1 MEKNR
6 LEISRLYNRFGFG
19 PKPGEFSADLKAGL
33 KKTQNKI
40 LKISESDPGLN
51 ETKDLTLNDLGPRP
65 KPNSAE
71 IIDFSTSL
79 RNDKDKLTLWWL
91 DRMVLGNY
99 GLKEKMT
106 WFWHGHWATSIKKVD
121 FPLVMYKQNQTLR
134 ANSLGNFKVMS
145 RAMVNDGAL
154 QIWLD
159 GQTNSVKSPNE
170 NLGRELMELFTI
182 GVNRYSED
190 DVKAELFTIGVN
202 RYSED
207 DVKAAARALTGYQVV
222 RSNGEVSINQRRRD
236 TNAISILGTTSTFT
250 GETLSDFL
258 VDRADCENFIAERI
272 WYRFISST
280 EPMPANFV
288 AKKAFSKR
296 EIYPAITAAAKS
308 NLLANPKY
316 ELVKSPVE
324 WFVASCRALELVPS
338 KLETSGRLFNYLDK
352 LGQVPFAPP
361 NVGGWP
367 AEAAWLSSASSL
379 YRIDFANWLIKRS
392 KLEALKSIPVGNRVT
407 ESQNWLGV
415 YQWSERTKSTLNSV
429 SSDPEQFA
437 LLALCSPEYVVSA

>member
-6 LEISRLYNRFGFG
+6 LEISRLVNRFGFG
-19 PKPGEFSADLKAGL
+19 PKPGEFSANLKAGL
-33 KKTQNKI
+33 KKTQNKLLSI
-40 LKISESDPGLN
+40 PENDTGLKNIKEPVI
-51 ETKDLTLNDLGPRP
+51 TDLGPRP
-65 KPNSAE
+65 KPNSAGV
-71 IIDFSTSL
+71 IDFAL
-79 RNDKDKLTLWWL
+79 ARRNQQAQLTLWWL

-106 WFWHGHWATSIKKVD
+106 WFWHGHWATSINKVD

-134 ANSLGNFKVMS
+134 TNSLGNFKTMS
-145 RAMVNDGAL
+145 RAMINDGAL

-190 DVKAELFTIGVN
+190 DVKA
-202 RYSED
+202 
-207 DVKAAARALTGYQVV
+207 AARALTGYQVV
-222 RSNGEVSINQRRRD
+222 RSNGEVTINQRRRD
-236 TNAISILGTTSTFT
+236 TNPITILGSTNTFT
-250 GETLSDFL
+250 GDSLSDFL
-258 VDRADCENFIAERI
+258 VDRPDCENFIAERI

-280 EPMPANFV
+280 EPMPPDFSG
-288 AKKAFSKR
+288 KKAFSSR

-308 NLLANPKY
+308 DLLANSKY

-324 WFVASCRALELVPS
+324 WFVSACRALEIVPS
-338 KLETSGRLFNYLDK
+338 KLETSERLFNYLDK

-367 AEAAWLSSASSL
+367 AEAAWLSSATSL

-392 KLEALKSIPVGNRVT
+392 QLQVLKSIPVSNRAV

-415 YQWSERTKSTLNSV
+415 YQWSERTKSTLNSA
-429 SSDPEQFA
+429 SSDPAQFA

>member
-40 LKISESDPGLN
+40 LKISENDPGLS
-51 ETKDLTLNDLGPRP
+51 ETKDLNLSDLGQRP

-71 IIDFSTSL
+71 IIDFATSL
-79 RNDKDKLTLWWL
+79 RNDRDQLTLWWL

-190 DVKAELFTIGVN
+190 DVKA
-202 RYSED
+202 
-207 DVKAAARALTGYQVV
+207 AARALTGYQVV
-222 RSNGEVSINQRRRD
+222 RSNGLVTLNQKRQD
-236 TNAISILGTTSTFT
+236 TNAISILGTTNTFT

-324 WFVASCRALELVPS
+324 WFVATCRALELVPS

-392 KLEALKSIPVGNRVT
+392 KLQALKSIPVGNRVT

>member
-6 LEISRLYNRFGFG
+6 LEISRLFNRFGFG

-40 LKISESDPGLN
+40 LKISENDPGFN

-71 IIDFSTSL
+71 IIDFTTSL
-79 RNDKDKLTLWWL
+79 RNDRDQLTLWWL

-170 NLGRELMELFTI
+170 NLGRELMELFVL
-182 GVNRYSED
+182 GVGRYTED
-190 DVKAELFTIGVN
+190 DVKA
-202 RYSED
+202 S
-207 DVKAAARALTGYQVV
+207 ARALTGYQVDKSSGTV
-222 RSNGEVSINQRRRD
+222 TFNTKRYDANPV
-236 TNAISILGTTSTFT
+236 TILGETQTFT

-258 VDRADCENFIAERI
+258 VAREDNATFIAERL

-280 EPMPANFV
+280 EAMPAT
-288 AKKAFSKR
+288 FS
-296 EIYPAITAAAKS
+296 AKS
-308 NLLANPKY
+308 AFAGRDICVIAERY
-316 ELVKSPVE
+316 EK
-324 WFVASCRALELVPS
+324 
-338 KLETSGRLFNYLDK
+338 
-352 LGQVPFAPP
+352 
-361 NVGGWP
+361 
-367 AEAAWLSSASSL
+367 
-379 YRIDFANWLIKRS
+379 
-392 KLEALKSIPVGNRVT
+392 
-407 ESQNWLGV
+407 
-415 YQWSERTKSTLNSV
+415 
-429 SSDPEQFA
+429 
-437 LLALCSPEYVVSA
+437 